1 MEKKIL
7 NKIGRIYKEMNF
19 IWNTRESNKVIWK
32 WSEYKENKN
41 RFFEY
46 KGNQEIK
53 YVKSFRD
60 TRNLLEFLIF
70 IMKRSSFFIRA
81 LAKVWEKQL
90 QIRES

>member
-1 MEKKIL
+1 M
-7 NKIGRIYKEMNF
+7 
-19 IWNTRESNKVIWK
+19 
-32 WSEYKENKN
+32 
-41 RFFEY
+41 FFEY